1 MVKFSQELLRLSGLN
16 KDLLQL
22 ERELSG
28 RVIYVAQIA
37 GQIVSIIHGSPGT
50 EIPGI
55 GTEIGVFGH
64 V

>member
-1 MVKFSQELLRLSGLN
+1 MMRCAINPTEDGLSARN
-16 KDLLQL
+16 STVVCNVQ
-22 ERELSG
+22 S
-28 RVIYVAQIA
+28 VI
-37 GQIVSIIHGSPGT
+37 GIHGSPGT